1 VGQIAVPPQEV
12 DARLGLFAPVGHG
25 TIDWKRIFAA
35 APTGGMKHFFVE
47 QGYCEQAPL
56 EAAKMSY
63 EYLHRL
69 T

>member
-1 VGQIAVPPQEV
+1 
-12 DARLGLFAPVGHG
+12 VGHG

-35 APTGGMKHFFVE
+35 APTGGMKHFLVE
-47 QGYCEQAPL
+47 QGYWEQAPL